1 VSDNV
6 WRRMDVPP
14 PPEVEPGEP
23 VSQNRAMVYDP
34 KRDLILL
41 VLGRGGDDGKTF
53 VYAMRYR
60 HASARFLGPAGN

>member
-1 VSDNV
+1 
-6 WRRMDVPP
+6 
-14 PPEVEPGEP
+14 
-23 VSQNRAMVYDP
+23 MVYDP

-41 VLGRGGDDGKTF
+41 VRGRGGDDGKTF

>member
-1 VSDNV
+1 VE
-6 WRRMDVPP
+6 VPP

-41 VLGRGGDDGKTF
+41 VLGRSGDDGKAF

-60 HASARFLGPAGN
+60 HASARFVTAQGK